1 MCIKKFDRVF
11 GVTEYRCFAVKRAAV
26 DLVAR
31 VVGEEA
37 ASYKPA
43 FDCRCTRSDGELG
56 EVGGMCAAEIVDC
69 AAVVSCLPDA
79 DKGFSAPKAGRQ
91 GDGDKIVGNTV
102 NREAGLCRPPDVAA
116 STPS

>member
-37 ASYKPA
+37 ASFKPA
-43 FDCRCTRSDGELG
+43 FDCRCARSDGELG
-56 EVGGMCAAEIVDC
+56 EVGGMCAAGIVDC
-69 AAVVSCLPDA
+69 AAVFPVCLMRTRAFPLR
-79 DKGFSAPKAGRQ
+79 KPAGR
-91 GDGDKIVGNTV
+91 G
-102 NREAGLCRPPDVAA
+102 RR
-116 STPS
+116 